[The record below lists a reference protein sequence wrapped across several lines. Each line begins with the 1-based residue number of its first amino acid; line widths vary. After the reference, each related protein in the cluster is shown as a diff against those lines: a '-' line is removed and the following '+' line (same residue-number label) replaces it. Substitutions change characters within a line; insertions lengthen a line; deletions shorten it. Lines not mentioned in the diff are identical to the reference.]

1 MDLPIDFCFNHP
13 LIQWLETLVVVKTSQ
28 MSVNS

>member
-1 MDLPIDFCFNHP
+1 MDLSIDFCFNHP
-13 LIQWLETLVVVKTSQ
+13 LIPWLETLVVVKTSQ